1 MTEPT
6 RWINDENQ
14 ALQPALLS
22 TANRGGSAARR
33 FVKVHSLYQKVCFK
47 TILS

>member
-6 RWINDENQ
+6 RWINDKNQ

-22 TANRGGSAARR
+22 AAKQGGNAPSRLTNH
-33 FVKVHSLYQKVCFK
+33 FIDHPDL
-47 TILS
+47 L